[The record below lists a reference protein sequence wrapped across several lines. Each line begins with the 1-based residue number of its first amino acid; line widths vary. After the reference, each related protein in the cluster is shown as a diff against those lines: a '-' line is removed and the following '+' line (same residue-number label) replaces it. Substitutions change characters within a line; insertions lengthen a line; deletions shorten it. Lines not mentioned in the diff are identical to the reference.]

1 MRQTK
6 NLVITGLCIALG
18 LVLPMA
24 FHAIPNAGSIFLP
37 MHIPVLLC
45 GLVCGPVYGLA
56 CGVLA
61 PLLSSVATGMP
72 PAAMLPSMLC
82 ELAMYGLMSGLLF
95 RLVKTK
101 SFVANTYISLIGA
114 MICGRVFYGVLNA
127 VIFKAGAYSLQ
138 LWMGAA
144 FVTAVPG
151 IIIQL
156 VAIPLILVAL
166 KKARLVALPA
176 QA

>member
-1 MRQTK
+1 MKQTK
-6 NLVITGLCIALG
+6 NLVIAGLCIALA

-45 GLVCGPVYGLA
+45 GLA
-56 CGVLA
+56 CGVLS
-61 PLLSSVATGMP
+61 PLLSSLATGMP

-101 SFVANTYISLIGA
+101 SFLANTYVSLIGA

-127 VIFKAGAYSLQ
+127 VIFKAGAYSMQ
-138 LWMGAA
+138 LWMSAA
-144 FVTAVPG
+144 FITAVPG
-151 IIIQL
+151 IVIQL
-156 VAIPLILVAL
+156 VVIPLILVAL

-176 QA
+176 RA